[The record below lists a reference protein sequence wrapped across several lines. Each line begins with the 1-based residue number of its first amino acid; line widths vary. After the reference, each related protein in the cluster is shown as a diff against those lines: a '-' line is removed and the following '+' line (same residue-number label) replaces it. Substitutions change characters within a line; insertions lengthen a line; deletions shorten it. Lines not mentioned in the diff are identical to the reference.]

1 MPTVTLTAT
10 IRLPSTN
17 QLIPAGT
24 TLDVDD
30 ETAARYKKLGLIEP
44 NTVDAAEHD
53 DQALEVDTDEPPATA
68 PKPQRPPRSST
79 TDRWRQ
85 YAHAHFDFDTKGM
98 TKQEIIAA
106 CNQYEQ
112 QVD

>member
-1 MPTVTLTAT
+1 MPTVTLNAT
-10 IRLPSTN
+10 IRLPSRN
-17 QLIPAGT
+17 QLMAAGT

-30 ETAARYKKLGLIEP
+30 ETAARLNELGLIEP
-44 NTVDAAEHD
+44 NTVDTNEHD
-53 DQALEVDTDEPPATA
+53 NQALEVDSDEPSATA
-68 PKPQRPPRSST
+68 PKPQRPPRTST

-106 CNQYEQ
+106 CNRCEQ